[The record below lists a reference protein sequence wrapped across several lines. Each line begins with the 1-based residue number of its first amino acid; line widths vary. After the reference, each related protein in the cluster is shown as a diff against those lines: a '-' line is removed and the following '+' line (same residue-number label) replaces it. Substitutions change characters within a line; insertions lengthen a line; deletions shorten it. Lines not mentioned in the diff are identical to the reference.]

1 MGAITEYPLGSSLY
15 LAVLIVGVAIIHEAQ
30 RRSIKS
36 LLYLLIIFLALV
48 FGLRAE
54 GVGIDTIN
62 YLRYYNETLRY
73 GPSVT
78 ASWYDT
84 IYVYGMSLF
93 SMEGGFIAFNF
104 VVTLVT
110 NALILCRL
118 WDFRFDI
125 NLSLSFGLF
134 YAFFIPVE
142 LNIARQ
148 LLAIAIVF
156 WGSRY
161 IFTHK
166 TWLFVLLLGFAVSI
180 HRAALI
186 AVLLLL
192 ALYFIKDQMSYA
204 GRTIFSVATLLLPL
218 CAIVALL
225 FLMRSGYFADYAKYF
240 ASNDIKVGLMTVI
253 KVAIL
258 FIGFSRSGIYER
270 FSIQGRA
277 SLLFTFIGLAMSVV
291 GYLFDYM
298 ERIGYF
304 FSIFDI
310 VTFSYLALLKRESG
324 SFEYERVLWLMVLY
338 VLFTALSGNGQGILP
353 YGAIWLP
360 ESF

>member
-1 MGAITEYPLGSSLY
+1 MGAITEYPLGSFLY
-15 LAVLIVGVAIIHEAQ
+15 LIVFIVGVAIIHEAQ
-30 RRSIKS
+30 VRRKKS
-36 LLYLLIIFLALV
+36 LLYLLIVLLALV

-54 GVGIDTIN
+54 YVGIDTIN

-118 WDFRFDI
+118 WDFRSDI

-161 IFTHK
+161 IFAHR
-166 TWLFVLLLGFAVSI
+166 TWLFLLLLGFSVLI

-192 ALYFIKDQMSYA
+192 ALYYIKDQMSYA
-204 GRTIFSVATLLLPL
+204 ERTIVSVATLLLPL
-218 CAIVALL
+218 CAIAALL
-225 FLMRSGYFADYAKYF
+225 FLLRSGYFADYAKYF
-240 ASNDIKVGLMTVI
+240 AADDIKVGLMTVL

-258 FIGFSRSGIYER
+258 FIGFSKAGIYQR

-277 SLLFTFIGLAMSVV
+277 SRLFTFIGLAMSVV

-310 VTFSYLALLKRESG
+310 VTFSYLAHLKSESG
-324 SFEYERVLWLMVLY
+324 NLEYERVLWLMVLY

-360 ESF
+360 ESI